1 MKQSKGQFSI
11 EEICFQAIG
20 MVENEINER
29 KIPDEFS
36 ARDSRIILR
45 PDLYDAL
52 DGMEPGQALLVLYY
66 FHRSQGGPLRQH
78 PRGDESQP
86 KRGVFMLRSP
96 DRPNP
101 IGVTEVEFVAID
113 ENVLIVRGLDAINGS
128 PILDIKPA

>member
-29 KIPDEFS
+29 KIPNEFS
-36 ARDSRIILR
+36 ARASRIILR
-45 PDLYDAL
+45 PDLYDGL

-66 FHRSQGGPLRQH
+66 FHRSQRGSLRQH

-96 DRPNP
+96 NRPNP
-101 IGVTEVEFVAID
+101 IGVTEVELVAVD
-113 ENVLIVRGLDAINGS
+113 ENVLLVRGLDAINGS
-128 PILDIKPA
+128 PVLDIKPA